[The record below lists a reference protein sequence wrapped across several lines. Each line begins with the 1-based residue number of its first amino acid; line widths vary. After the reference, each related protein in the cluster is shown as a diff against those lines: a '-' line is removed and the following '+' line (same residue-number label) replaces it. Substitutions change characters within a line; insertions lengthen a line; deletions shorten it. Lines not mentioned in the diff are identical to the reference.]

1 MLSLRRKSWTQP
13 LLALAGAAALFASGC
28 VPATTTARCRT
39 GEQPAI
45 MESLYFGTAMPA
57 GRVSQAEWQQFLED
71 VITPRFPDGLT
82 AWAAAGQWRN
92 PSGELQRED
101 SYVLHVVHPDDEG
114 LETAV
119 HEVIDEYKTRFDQ
132 ESVLRVRTATC
143 ISF

>member
-1 MLSLRRKSWTQP
+1 MAT
-13 LLALAGAAALFASGC
+13 ALFASRC
-28 VPATTTARCRT
+28 TPATTATRCRT

-45 MESLYFGTAMPA
+45 MTSLYFGTAMSS
-57 GRVSQAEWQQFLED
+57 GHVTQAQWQQFLAD

-92 PSGELQRED
+92 PSGELQKED
-101 SYVLHVVHPDDEG
+101 SYVLHVVHAEEQRF
-114 LETAV
+114 ETAV
-119 HEVIDEYKTRFDQ
+119 REVIEEYKTRFDQ